1 VSELEGMINGILSNP
16 EEMKKI
22 MEMAGK
28 IMGSES
34 GNSSA
39 MPADNGTP
47 VTQPGDNTLP
57 EIDIGSLAAAAQ
69 SFLSS
74 DTVKKLLAS
83 PIVRNI
89 IGEAM
94 HPNND
99 KKELF
104 NALKPW
110 ISEERRH
117 KLDKAIVFARVMR
130 VAGAATLI
138 KGG

>member
-28 IMGSES
+28 IMGPES
-34 GNSSA
+34 GNNSA
-39 MPADNGTP
+39 MPPESGTP
-47 VTQPGDNTLP
+47 AAQPGDDTLP
-57 EIDIGSLAAAAQ
+57 EIDIGSLAAAAP
-69 SFLSS
+69 SLLNSG
-74 DTVKKLLAS
+74 TVKKMLAS
-83 PIVRNI
+83 PIVRNM

-117 KLDKAIVFARVMR
+117 KLEKAIVFAKVMR

>member
-1 VSELEGMINGILSNP
+1 MSELEGMINGILSNP

-22 MEMAGK
+22 MDMAGK
-28 IMGSES
+28 IMGSEG
-34 GNSSA
+34 GNASA
-39 MPADNGTP
+39 MPADSGSPDGQP
-47 VTQPGDNTLP
+47 VDN
-57 EIDIGSLAAAAQ
+57 IFSGMDIGSLASAAQ

-74 DTVKKLLAS
+74 GTVTKLLAS
-83 PIVRNI
+83 PTVRNM

-110 ISEERRH
+110 LSEERRH
-117 KLDKAIVFARVMR
+117 KLEKAIVFARVMR
-130 VAGAATLI
+130 VAGAAALI
-138 KGG
+138 KGE